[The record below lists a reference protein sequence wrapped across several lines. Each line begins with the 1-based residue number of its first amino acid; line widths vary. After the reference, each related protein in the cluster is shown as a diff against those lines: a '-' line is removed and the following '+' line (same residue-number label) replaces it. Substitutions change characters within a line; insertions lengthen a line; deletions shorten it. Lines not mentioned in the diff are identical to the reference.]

1 MNLFL
6 KLYKDERG
14 FVLTIELLLIV
25 SIVVIGLVAGLVAL
39 REAIVTELNEVS
51 QAISEMNQ
59 EIVVP
64 GGSLSGLDT
73 SDFADESTQ
82 QSNNC
87 VEVYS
92 GLR

>member
-51 QAISEMNQ
+51 QAISEMTQ
-59 EIVVP
+59 KIVP
-64 GGSLSGLDT
+64 GGSISGVDT
-73 SDFADESTQ
+73 SDFAGESTQ

-92 GLR
+92 SLR